1 MDDKKIEEII
11 DNEFENVLKITD
23 EEIKNMSFAESCV
36 YLDSLNKIMQRIE
49 ELRGRTAEEG
59 AK

>member
-11 DNEFENVLKITD
+11 DNEFEKDLKIID

-49 ELRGRTAEEG
+49 ELRGKTTEEG